1 MQLLGLEEQGINE
14 SSRSLSSSDPCIRN
28 GLPAPAILVF
38 GSNPVELFG
47 FFFPGSKDDR
57 HWNVVKLCSTKE
69 RHAAH
74 CCPWAQW
81 CLLRCPQQTISLGFE
96 EWGAIISSQDFALG
110 KVLVAWFSFVLN
122 LEMKWEMWILN
133 FFFHPA
139 TLETHWR
146 CYNWNIS
153 FQGPTNRNSFK
164 SGVCKAV
171 MAEWQTCFRTS
182 TDQGLCQVLKALW
195 EIHYF
200 QWNWSQGSNVPSF
213 CTHSKGVI
221 LHFPSYHK
229 EGKLS

>member
-1 MQLLGLEEQGINE
+1 MGPMVFIEMPTANHLTRIWRMRCYTFISVFCLRKGACCLIQL
-14 SSRSLSSSDPCIRN
+14 
-28 GLPAPAILVF
+28 
-38 GSNPVELFG
+38 
-47 FFFPGSKDDR
+47 
-57 HWNVVKLCSTKE
+57 
-69 RHAAH
+69 
-74 CCPWAQW
+74 
-81 CLLRCPQQTISLGFE
+81 CPQFR
-96 EWGAIISSQDFALG
+96 D
-110 KVLVAWFSFVLN
+110 
-122 LEMKWEMWILN
+122 EMGNVDLKI
-133 FFFHPA
+133 FFHPA

-171 MAEWQTCFRTS
+171 MAEWQTCFGTS

-229 EGKLS
+229 